1 MIGETVQH
9 YRIVERLGGGGMG
22 VVYKAEDTRLHRFV
36 ALKFLPEQ
44 FASDE
49 QALLRFRREAQAAS
63 ALNHPNICTI
73 YDVGEDSHRSFIVM
87 EYMEG
92 QTLKHEIAGKPL
104 PVERVLS
111 LGVEIADAL
120 ETAHAKGIIH
130 RDIKP
135 ANIFVT
141 SLKLA
146 SANLDARRRA
156 KVLDFGLAKLTHS
169 VADERTRSI
178 KSGGSLED
186 TLSMPGTMLG
196 TVTYMSPEQ
205 IRGEEL
211 DARSDI
217 FSFGAVLY
225 EMCTGRPA
233 FDGSTVGA
241 IFDSILHKDAPS
253 AMELNPQV
261 PPELELTLRK
271 ALEKDRALR
280 YQTTSEMR
288 ADLART
294 LRDTQAGRAPSFFT
308 MTMLTASRARPK
320 WQRIAAI
327 TGGIALATVVAWRL
341 IAGGWIFSSHAHAL
355 NNGDSVVL
363 ADFVNTTG
371 DEVFDDTLREAVAT
385 KLQQSPF
392 FTILSDQ
399 KMHDTMQ
406 VMNLAANSKLDPDAA
421 RELCQRASSKAVI
434 GGAIGMLGSHYVIRL
449 NATNCLN
456 GDSLARE
463 IAEAGK
469 KEDVLAAI
477 DKEATK
483 VRERLGESLQSI
495 QRWDTPLQQ
504 ATTNSLDALK
514 QYSIAGRIQRE
525 RGDLASIP
533 YLKNALS
540 IDPDFVLAQAGL
552 GLAYGNTGQNGLA
565 DEYLTNAFNARARLS
580 DRERFSVSSFYYSE
594 VVGDLE
600 EARHQYEAWGE
611 AYPWDIPPHSN
622 LAAVDGY
629 LGRYDE
635 AIAECEKGLKLA
647 PVSGALY
654 GNMIQMYSFM
664 GRLNDA
670 KASYQRSVENKVE
683 DPFVRTVLYGLAFLD
698 GDTSE
703 MQKQAAWA
711 QGKQGWEDILLTY
724 ESDTEGFNGA
734 LAKARDLS
742 RQAAKSAAKAGEAET
757 AAWWQM
763 NAALREAEFLNVAQA
778 RAEANAA
785 LKAAPTRDV
794 RALAALALA
803 RTGSAADAD
812 QAGKIAADLEKQ
824 NPKSTMLN
832 SYWLPT
838 IRASIQ
844 IKANNPAKAIE
855 ILDSAK
861 AYELGD
867 PSPEIEFG
875 AFLYPAYVRGQAFL
889 ALHKGPEAAAE
900 FQKLIDHRGLLANAP
915 LAPLA
920 HLQLGRA
927 YVVSGDP
934 ANAKTAY
941 QDFLSLWKNADAD
954 IPILKQAKTEYA
966 KLK

>member
-1 MIGETVQH
+1 
-9 YRIVERLGGGGMG
+9 MG
-22 VVYKAEDTRLHRFV
+22 VVYKAEDTRLRRFV
-36 ALKFLPEQ
+36 ALKFLPDEY
-44 FASDE
+44 ARDE

-73 YDVGEDSHRSFIVM
+73 YDIGEAPLQTGSGTKESKSFIVM
-87 EYMEG
+87 EFMEG

-104 PVERVLS
+104 PIERVLS

-141 SLKLA
+141 SLKLTGGT
-146 SANLDARRRA
+146 ANLDARRRA

-169 VADERTRSI
+169 GADERTRSI
-178 KSGGSLED
+178 GSSRASFED
-186 TLSMPGTMLG
+186 TLSTPGTMLG

-217 FSFGAVLY
+217 FSFGAVLH

-233 FDGSTVGA
+233 FDGTTVGG
-241 IFDSILHKDAPS
+241 IFDSILHKDVPS

-280 YQTTSEMR
+280 YQTASEMR

-294 LRDTQAGRAPSFFT
+294 LRDTQAGRGPSFFA

-320 WQRIAAI
+320 WRKKVAAI
-327 TGGIALATVVAWRL
+327 AGGIAVALVVAWRL
-341 IAGGWIFSSHAHAL
+341 VTGGWVWPSRAHAL

-363 ADFVNTTG
+363 ADFVNSTG

-385 KLQQSPF
+385 KLEQSPF
-392 FTILSDQ
+392 LTILSDQ

-406 VMNLAANSKLDPDAA
+406 RMNLPATSKLDPDAA

-434 GGAIGMLGSHYVIRL
+434 AGSIGMLGSHYVIRL

-463 IAEAGK
+463 IGEAGK

-477 DKEATK
+477 DKESTK

-565 DEYLTNAFNARARLS
+565 DEYLTTAFNARARLS

-594 VVGDLE
+594 VIGDLE

-654 GNMIQMYSFM
+654 GDMIQMYSFM

-670 KASYQRSVENKVE
+670 KASYQRSVDNKVE

-698 GDTSE
+698 GDTAE

-711 QGKQGWEDILLTY
+711 PGKQGWEDILLSY
-724 ESDTEGFNGA
+724 ESDTEAFNG
-734 LAKARDLS
+734 LLSKARDLS

-757 AAWWQM
+757 AVWWQM
-763 NAALREAEFLNVAQA
+763 NAALREAEFLNSAQA

-794 RALAALALA
+794 RILAAVVLA

-812 QAGKIAADLEKQ
+812 EAEKIAADLEKQ
-824 NPKSTMLN
+824 NPKNTMLN
-832 SYWLPT
+832 SYWIPT

-889 ALHKGPEAAAE
+889 ALRKGPEAAAE

-920 HLQLGRA
+920 HLHLGRA
-927 YVVSGDP
+927 YVLSGDA
-934 ANAKTAY
+934 ANAKAAY
-941 QDFLSLWKNADAD
+941 QDFFTLWKNADSG
-954 IPILKQAKTEYA
+954 IPILRQAKTEYA